1 MDLVFYLYLIGSYT
15 PLVAD
20 QNTWCARRIGV
31 VDEEVLALRRSVHG
45 GERRIEVATRTA
57 VSVPRVVERAR
68 LGFSLGTVL
77 LTKGI
82 LLPAKRGTKICE
94 RLKKKVIYI
103 QHILA
108 HHNSD
113 FGRKGTD

>member
-1 MDLVFYLYLIGSYT
+1 MDLVFYLSLIGIYT
-15 PLVAD
+15 PVVAD
-20 QNTWCARRIGV
+20 GNTWCAHRVGV

-45 GERRIEVATRTA
+45 GERRMEVATRTS

-82 LLPAKRGTKICE
+82 LLPAKLGTKICV

-103 QHILA
+103 QHKFA
-108 HHNSD
+108 YQTSYG
-113 FGRKGTD
+113 GRKGED